1 MVNIHYHVEKMLA
14 SQPVFFFHLSLS
26 RIINFTRRVM
36 PSEQRQGIYPLIIT
50 YHQLAILSFGGLTT
64 FWFHFEHLRNFDR
77 IQEFVLWTDFAS
89 VLIQIVD
96 QLFDERVAGHGA

>member
-1 MVNIHYHVEKMLA
+1 MVNIHCHVEKMLA
-14 SQPVFFFHLSLS
+14 SQPVFFQLSLS

-96 QLFDERVAGHGA
+96 QLLDERVAGHGA